1 MMIVFNPAAG
11 KRRAQ
16 RLWRVLDIMVQ
27 NGVKLE
33 LHETKAPGHATEL
46 AHEAALAGRPMV
58 VAAGGDGTIAE
69 VAAGLSGSQTRLGI
83 IPLGTANVLAHEL
96 GLPFAP
102 SQVAAALA
110 FSRTRPIW
118 PGIAE
123 DSCGERLFVQMLG
136 TGFDAE
142 VVHHLDLGLKRR
154 LGRTAYV
161 LQGLRETTR
170 YSFPAITLT
179 LDGEPTSAGSV
190 IVTKGRYYAGHYTIA
205 PQASPFQP
213 GFTVVMFDRA
223 GPLSALAYG
232 TALTLDQIGRMPG
245 IRIRQASIIHIAA
258 GLTQADGD
266 PAGSGPLTIRDAA
279 LPIDVVV
286 GEPQTLRA

>member
-11 KRRAQ
+11 SRRAQ
-16 RLWRVLDIMVQ
+16 RLWRVLDIMVHS
-27 NGVKLE
+27 GVKLD
-33 LHETKAPGHATEL
+33 LRETTHPGHATEL
-46 AHEAALAGRPMV
+46 AREAVAQGRPMV

-69 VAAGLSGSQTRLGI
+69 VAAGLAGSATRLGI

-102 SQVAAALA
+102 RQVAAALA

-118 PGIAE
+118 PGIARK
-123 DSCGERLFVQMLG
+123 GAAERLFVQMLG
-136 TGFDAE
+136 AGFDAE
-142 VVHHLDLGLKRR
+142 VVHRLDPRLKRL
-154 LGRTAYV
+154 LGRTAFV

-170 YSFPAITLT
+170 YSFPLIDVT
-179 LDGEPTSAGSV
+179 LDGEPSQAGNI

-213 GFTVVMFDRA
+213 GFTVVMFDRT
-223 GPLSALAYG
+223 GPFSALAYG

-245 IRIRQASIIHIAA
+245 IRIRHASHIEIGAVR
-258 GLTQADGD
+258 TQADGD
-266 PAGSGPLTIRDAA
+266 PAVSGPLTIRDAPR
-279 LPIDVVV
+279 PIEVVV
-286 GEPQTLRA
+286 GEQAAA